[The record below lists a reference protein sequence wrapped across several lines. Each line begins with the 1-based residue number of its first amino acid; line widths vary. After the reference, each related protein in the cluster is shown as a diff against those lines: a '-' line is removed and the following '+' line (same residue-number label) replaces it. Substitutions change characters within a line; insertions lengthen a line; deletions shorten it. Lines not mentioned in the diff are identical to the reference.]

1 MKMNEEG
8 NHCNPSVDRFAAHD
22 TILRACPGELEGR
35 AVTTEEVSSIQQLAE
50 LCSAQVSDFRNNRP
64 SDERPCLELFRLALI
79 ERNQEAW
86 EAIYHIHFPQV
97 VRWVHNHPHFRI
109 TGEDA
114 DYFANQAFSR
124 LWQYGTRH
132 ACAGHFNA
140 VADYMQ
146 YLKRCTWS
154 AIEDELRRSQKD
166 ALWHLVEVNDS
177 PDDGES
183 DGMMGFDEV
192 ALALHDRTS
201 VEAMVESEVILNDL
215 RELLRQTLE
224 GESERIV
231 AEEMWEYGLAPRQI
245 YARHPDR
252 FSGENEVS
260 QIRRN
265 IVRRLNRR
273 LTNDAKS
280 GQLRR
285 ELESLFRE

>member
-1 MKMNEEG
+1 M
-8 NHCNPSVDRFAAHD
+8 
-22 TILRACPGELEGR
+22 T
-35 AVTTEEVSSIQQLAE
+35 TTEEVSTIQQLAE

-64 SDERPCLELFRLALI
+64 CDERPCLELFRLALI

-86 EAIYHIHFPQV
+86 DAIYNIHYPQV
-97 VRWVHNHPHFRI
+97 VRWVHTHPHFRI

-124 LWQYGTRH
+124 LWQYGSRH

-166 ALWHLVEVNDS
+166 ALWHLVEINDS
-177 PDDGES
+177 ADDGES

-201 VEAMVESEVILNDL
+201 VEVVVESEAILSDL
-215 RELLRQTLE
+215 WELLRQTLE
-224 GESERIV
+224 GERERIV

-252 FSGENEVS
+252 FADENEVS

-273 LTNDAKS
+273 LNNDAKV
-280 GQLRR
+280 GQLRQ
-285 ELESLFRE
+285 ELEYLFRE

>member
-1 MKMNEEG
+1 MSEEG
-8 NHCNPSVDRFAAHD
+8 KHCDPSADQIVAHGVISSTCLED
-22 TILRACPGELEGR
+22 PGGQAMTME
-35 AVTTEEVSSIQQLAE
+35 ATSTIQQLAK
-50 LCSAQVSDFRNNRP
+50 LCSAQVSDFRNNRAC
-64 SDERPCLELFRLALI
+64 DERPCLELFRLALI

-86 EAIYHIHFPQV
+86 EAIYNIHYPQV
-97 VRWVHNHPHFRI
+97 VRWVHTHPHFRI

-166 ALWHLVEVNDS
+166 ALWHLVELGDS
-177 PDDGES
+177 TDDNES
-183 DGMMGFDEV
+183 DGMMGLDEA
-192 ALALHDRTS
+192 ALALHNRVS
-201 VEAMVESEVILNDL
+201 VEAMVENEAILNDL
-215 RELLRQTLE
+215 WELLRQTLE
-224 GESERIV
+224 GERERIV

-252 FSGENEVS
+252 FADENEVS

-273 LTNDAKS
+273 LTNDAKV
-280 GQLRR
+280 GQLRQ
-285 ELESLFRE
+285 ELEYLFRE